1 MKFHLY
7 VSKRNNKSPN
17 RYLKTKQIN
26 LSLSFLRIN
35 SPTYTYKCYICRGQ
49 YSENMKKYFIFIMLL
64 LIGSISVKAQ
74 SNDAPQSHPFSY
86 DRCRIITEGVIND
99 TLQATFCLDTG
110 AFDLSLDSA
119 FVSNHTL
126 NKKKLRR
133 GLFGEHT
140 EKVKEELAKRGLEL
154 PTDGGGAGAGEAKM
168 QRAFEHI
175 RCHAGDYTFEEP
187 SYKVYQ
193 NLLGSDVLVGLE
205 PEQQLTFEVYYD
217 KKTFRLYS
225 GEPQLSLDKSW
236 MRIKME
242 KHVVQTTIPLKIKI
256 GKKTISGNFL
266 LDTGSAHTISLT
278 TQATNE
284 KGLAKLEG
292 IRPWTGIGLSGESK
306 GGVIRSESVQIG
318 KDKLPD
324 IDIHLSYDKSGA
336 LSGSDFYIG
345 IIGNKVLEKYDMV
358 VDYINLYLYL
368 RPNSLH
374 NTPVL
379 TYITPTSLQNTCK
392 VTPTSLQKTR
402 KYTPTLLQNHY
413 LCTKKQI
420 LKIL

>member
-1 MKFHLY
+1 M
-7 VSKRNNKSPN
+7 
-17 RYLKTKQIN
+17 
-26 LSLSFLRIN
+26 
-35 SPTYTYKCYICRGQ
+35 
-49 YSENMKKYFIFIMLL
+49 
-64 LIGSISVKAQ
+64 
-74 SNDAPQSHPFSY
+74 
-86 DRCRIITEGVIND
+86 
-99 TLQATFCLDTG
+99 
-110 AFDLSLDSA
+110 
-119 FVSNHTL
+119 
-126 NKKKLRR
+126 RR

-187 SYKVYQ
+187 GYKVYQ

-236 MRIKME
+236 IRIKME
-242 KHVVQTTIPLKIKI
+242 KHVVQT
-256 GKKTISGNFL
+256 
-266 LDTGSAHTISLT
+266 TISLT

-336 LSGSDFYIG
+336 LSGNDFYIG

-379 TYITPTSLQNTCK
+379 TYVTPTSLQNIRK
-392 VTPTSLQKTR
+392 VTPTSLQKNKRTYPHFIT
-402 KYTPTLLQNHY
+402 KTLSLY
-413 LCTKKQI
+413 
-420 LKIL
+420 